1 MSAGNFTL
9 YDNAK
14 LLLLNGGLN
23 MASDTLAAVLLT
35 SDYTPSAAHSTWA
48 DVSAD
53 ECADADYAEKA
64 VSGESVTAASG
75 TVTVDTDDI
84 SFGSNVTITA
94 KYLVLVKG
102 TAGSLATDAVLVGYC
117 DLNTADPGDSVSS
130 TAAGFAVNTP
140 NGLFTAS

>member
-23 MASDTLAAVLLT
+23 MASDAIAAVLLT
-35 SDYTPSAAHSTWA
+35 SAYTSSAAHATWA

-53 ECADADYAEKA
+53 EVAGGGDYTQKA
-64 VSGESVTAASG
+64 VSGQAVSETSG
-75 TVTVDTDDI
+75 TVTADTADI
-84 SFGSNVTITA
+84 SFGSAVTITA

-102 TAGSLATDAVLVGYC
+102 TAGSITSTDKLIGYC
-117 DLNTADPGDSVSS
+117 DLNAGGGSVSS
-130 TAAGFAVNTP
+130 TAGAFSVNTP
-140 NGLFTAS
+140 NGLFTAT

>member
-35 SDYTPSAAHSTWA
+35 SSYTPSAAHSTFA
-48 DVSAD
+48 DVSTD
-53 ECADADYAEKA
+53 EVADADYDQQA
-64 VSGESVTAASG
+64 VAGESVTGSGG
-75 TVTVDTDDI
+75 TVTVDTGDI
-84 SFGSNVTITA
+84 SFGSAVTITA

-102 TAGSLATDAVLVGYC
+102 TAGALTGTEKLIGYC
-117 DLNTADPGDSVSS
+117 DLNSGGGSVSS
-130 TAAGFAVNTP
+130 TAAGFSVNTP